1 MCGIIGYIGKKQ
13 PVNFLLEGLKKLE
26 YRGYDS
32 SGIAIKEN
40 EEIQIIR
47 SIGRIKDLENKTKNT
62 KLLNGN
68 IGIAHTRWATH
79 GEPTEE
85 NAHPHQVGN
94 VTLVHN
100 GIIENAEE
108 LREKLIDDGVE
119 FKSETDTEVA
129 CAIINK
135 YYEKDP
141 IDAITKALKELKGSY
156 AFGIIFKDSDKL
168 YAVRKDSP
176 LIIGVG
182 EDENYIASDIAAIIN
197 YTNKYIL
204 LEDNEIVELTA
215 KEIKAYKDGVEI
227 KKDIQAANITAEEAD
242 KGSYKHYMLKE
253 IMEEPIVLAR
263 TLNRYINNMESV
275 FDVSKYEEIHI
286 VACGSAMYAGMI
298 GKSLLEEKANIKC
311 LVECASEYRYKKV
324 IYDRK
329 TLVILVS
336 QSGETADTVAAMR
349 KAHEEDIDTLAIV
362 NVKTSTIAREA
373 KHVMFIEAGPEI
385 AVATTKAYLL
395 QVAVFSLIALKAA
408 NSLGLEKDYNEILKE
423 AENLPKLLKKVLED
437 KEEFESVS
445 KEIYQNKDV
454 FYIGRGIDYAMCLEG
469 SLKLKEVSYTH
480 SDAYQAGEL
489 KHGTISL
496 IEEGVPVFAI
506 ITDDRIKDKTES
518 NVIEVDSRKAKV
530 FTITNDETIKNH
542 HKKYVVPKTS
552 YYFQAILTVPPL
564 QLVGYYV
571 GDLKKL
577 DIDKPRN
584 LAKSVTVE

>member
-13 PVNFLLEGLKKLE
+13 PVNFLLDGLKKLE

-40 EEIQIIR
+40 ENIQIIR

-108 LREKLIDDGVE
+108 LRENLITDGVK

-129 CAIINK
+129 CAVINK

-141 IDAITKALKELKGSY
+141 IAAITKALKELKGSY
-156 AFGIIFKDSDKL
+156 AFGIIFKDSNKL

-176 LIIGVG
+176 LIIGIG

-204 LEDNEIVELTA
+204 LEDNEIVEITA
-215 KEIKAYKDGVEI
+215 QEIKTYKDGVEI

-349 KAHEEDIDTLAIV
+349 KAHEENIDTLAIV

-408 NSLGLEKDYNEILKE
+408 NLLGLEKNYNDILKE

-437 KEEFESVS
+437 KEEFKSIS

-496 IEEGVPVFAI
+496 IEEDVPVFAI

-530 FTITNDETIKNH
+530 FTITNDDSIKNH

-552 YYFQAILTVPPL
+552 YYLQAILTVAPL

>member
-1 MCGIIGYIGKKQ
+1 MCGIIGYIGKKR
-13 PVNFLLEGLKKLE
+13 PEEFLINGLKNLE

-40 EEIQIIR
+40 NQIQIIKSVR
-47 SIGRIKDLENKTKNT
+47 RIKDLEKKLHNS
-62 KLLNGN
+62 KLLEGN

-79 GEPTEE
+79 GEPTVV
-85 NAHPHQVGN
+85 NAHPHQVGK

-108 LREKLIDDGVE
+108 LKQKLINEGIKFNSD
-119 FKSETDTEVA
+119 TDTEVA

-135 YYEKDP
+135 YYDSDP
-141 IDAITKALKELKGSY
+141 ITAITKALEEIKGSY
-156 AFGIIFKDSDKL
+156 AFGIIFEDIDKL

-176 LIIGVG
+176 LIIGIG
-182 EDENYIASDIAAIIN
+182 SEENYIASDIAAIIS

-204 LEDNEIVELTA
+204 LEENEIVELTSDS
-215 KEIKAYKDGVEI
+215 IKAYKDGKEI
-227 KKDIQAANITAEEAD
+227 KKDIQAANITKEEAD

-253 IMEEPIVLAR
+253 IMEEPMVLAR
-263 TLNRYINNMESV
+263 TLNKYVNNMEDV

-298 GKSLLEEKANIKC
+298 GKSLLEEKSNIKC
-311 LVECASEYRYKKV
+311 YVECASEYRYKKV

-349 KAHEEDIDTLAIV
+349 KAHADGVDTLAIV

-395 QVAVFSLIALKAA
+395 QVAVLALISLKAA
-408 NSLGLEKDYNEILKE
+408 NEKGLEKDYEKVLKE
-423 AENLPKLLKKVLED
+423 ASEVPNLLKKILDD
-437 KEEFESVS
+437 KDIFKNIS
-445 KEIYQNKDV
+445 KEIYKNHDV
-454 FYIGRGIDYAMCLEG
+454 FYIGRGIDYAICLEG

-496 IEEGVPVFAI
+496 IEKDVPIFAI
-506 ITDDRIKDKTES
+506 ITDDRIKEKTES
-518 NVIEVDSRKAKV
+518 NVIEVESRQGKI
-530 FTITNDETIKNH
+530 FTITNDETLKNH
-542 HKKYVVPKTS
+542 HFKYVVPKIN
-552 YYFQAILTVPPL
+552 YYFQSILVVPPL

>member
-1 MCGIIGYIGKKQ
+1 MCGIIGYIGKKR
-13 PVNFLLEGLKKLE
+13 PEEFLINGLKNLE

-40 EEIQIIR
+40 NQIQIIK
-47 SIGRIKDLENKTKNT
+47 SVGRIKDLEKKLHNS
-62 KLLNGN
+62 KLLEGN

-79 GEPTEE
+79 GEPTVV
-85 NAHPHQVGN
+85 NAHPHQVGK

-108 LREKLIDDGVE
+108 LKQKLINEGIKFNSD
-119 FKSETDTEVA
+119 TDTEVA

-135 YYEKDP
+135 YYDSDP
-141 IDAITKALKELKGSY
+141 ITAITKALEEIKGSY
-156 AFGIIFKDSDKL
+156 AFGIIFEDIDKL

-176 LIIGVG
+176 LIIGTSTN
-182 EDENYIASDIAAIIN
+182 ENYIASDIAAIIS

-204 LEDNEIVELTA
+204 LEENEIVELTSDS
-215 KEIKAYKDGVEI
+215 IKAYKDGKEI
-227 KKDIQAANITAEEAD
+227 KKDIQAANITKEEAD

-253 IMEEPIVLAR
+253 IMEEPMVLAR
-263 TLNRYINNMESV
+263 TLNKYVNNMEDV

-311 LVECASEYRYKKV
+311 YVECASEYRYKKV

-349 KAHEEDIDTLAIV
+349 KAHADGVDTLAIV

-395 QVAVFSLIALKAA
+395 QVAVLALISLKAA
-408 NSLGLEKDYNEILKE
+408 NEKGLEKDYEKVLKE
-423 AENLPKLLKKVLED
+423 ASEVPNLIKKILDD
-437 KEEFESVS
+437 KDTFKNIS
-445 KEIYQNKDV
+445 KEIYKNHDV
-454 FYIGRGIDYAMCLEG
+454 FYIGRGIDYAICLEG

-496 IEEGVPVFAI
+496 IEKDVPIFAI
-506 ITDDRIKDKTES
+506 ITDDRIKEKTES
-518 NVIEVDSRKAKV
+518 NVIEVESRQGKI
-530 FTITNDETIKNH
+530 FTITNDETLKNH
-542 HKKYVVPKTS
+542 HFKYVVPKIN
-552 YYFQAILTVPPL
+552 YYFQSILVVPPL